1 MFNCVPAFNY
11 LGIYLGMELLGH
23 IIIIH
28 LIFQRNNVS
37 SMATSFYFPTRNAE
51 DFSFS
56 MLLHILVISI
66 SSIIAILVVVKQ
78 WFVVLICAF
87 LMTSDVEHLL
97 MCLSA
102 IDIFSLEKC
111 LFKSSVHFLSSCL
124 YSCCWI
130 VEVCYIFC
138 IVNNSYKIYD
148 LQIFYSIPKSVIG
161 I

>member
-78 WFVVLICAF
+78 
-87 LMTSDVEHLL
+87 
-97 MCLSA
+97 
-102 IDIFSLEKC
+102 
-111 LFKSSVHFLSSCL
+111 
-124 YSCCWI
+124 
-130 VEVCYIFC
+130 
-138 IVNNSYKIYD
+138 
-148 LQIFYSIPKSVIG
+148 
-161 I
+161 

>member
-11 LGIYLGMELLGH
+11 LGIHLCMELLGH

-66 SSIIAILVVVKQ
+66 SIIIAILVVVKQ

-138 IVNNSYKIYD
+138 IDFKIISQTAANAV
-148 LQIFYSIPKSVIG
+148 LFVI
-161 I
+161 

>member
-11 LGIYLGMELLGH
+11 LGIHLGMELLGH
-23 IIIIH
+23 IIIIY

-37 SMATSFYFPTRNAE
+37 SMATSFYFPTRNTE

-56 MLLHILVISI
+56 VLLHRLVISI
-66 SSIIAILVVVKQ
+66 SSIIAVLVVVKQ

-111 LFKSSVHFLSSCL
+111 LFKYSAHFLSSCL
-124 YSCCWI
+124 YSCWI
-130 VEVCYIFC
+130 VGVCYIFC
-138 IVNNSYKIYD
+138 IVNNS
-148 LQIFYSIPKSVIG
+148 
-161 I
+161 